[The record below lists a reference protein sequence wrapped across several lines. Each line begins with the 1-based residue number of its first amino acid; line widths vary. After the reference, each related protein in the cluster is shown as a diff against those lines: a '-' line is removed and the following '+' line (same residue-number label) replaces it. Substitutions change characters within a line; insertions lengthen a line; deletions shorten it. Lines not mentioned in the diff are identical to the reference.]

1 MAAVESP
8 ASFPESPMEDGEAV
22 YPCKGC
28 GEILEEGK
36 AFELAGNRWHIDCFR
51 CNTCGTLL
59 DSDANLLLLGDGS
72 LICNN
77 CTYSCNACGNKI
89 EDLAILTGDQAFC
102 AACFKCRNCKRKIE
116 NLRYARTSQGIFC
129 MRCHESLMERRRK
142 KGKSSKASTPGTG
155 TSGPVVLD
163 KSLPA
168 LPSSANPPATFDPSA
183 IDESEKSPKSAKAAR
198 FGESHSQRRDA
209 SPMAD
214 DRHKENLTLPAST
227 YQEGRMSSVSSAAAS
242 DLGDDQQGFLPMAF
256 DPNPSTGVASQASRR
271 SDRIDNET
279 PRAKEVSSQR
289 DYFNPR
295 TASKTSHRE
304 LLREGPASRSASS
317 EREKPTSP
325 HITQQDKGRS
335 GQRKKEGG
343 EDSNLSTTNTPQINQ
358 RPQLQQTNTT
368 SYTLTQSD
376 GFKLQDAPR
385 TRKGSVR
392 SDKIEIPKQ
401 AEDQPIHDAKLNNA
415 ISRESSG
422 LSQPGKDLPTPDS
435 GVNPFDDPKLK
446 EAHNRHPARG
456 DSLTASA
463 RKPISTGPD
472 RSASEAAPTTQNRA
486 SHLRSASTASVT
498 GSMHDGYQNSTRMN
512 GAIDSPSQSNM
523 EIPPRAAG
531 RTTAPSKSVANGDFI
546 APRQAPP
553 APPATSVN
561 GHERRNESVT
571 SFGSVD
577 PVSPTRGHFHKPS
590 LGADFSMDEE
600 MSRIIGRKDSTA
612 GESAPS
618 MLRRVSNAV
627 RHGRSFSDK
636 TIPLA
641 QRTPTSTTHLEIS
654 SPLHPSN
661 PASPAARDD
670 VDSLR
675 AHLRRAQ
682 QRIAELESE
691 KLGLQETMNS
701 SGDLKQVNN
710 ELQQKRSTMAF
721 LDTQR
726 EMVVRELEV
735 MTEHLHRAK
744 DTNRP
749 LDLAGLKTDILQDFA
764 HSLQRLKD
772 TIGSQ
777 LEDLVHKRNEL
788 TDEIANLIQVKDKG
802 LQEFE
807 SLSSKNTQLNELNSQ
822 LVHGIQEM
830 YKANKVPNGH
840 GMVDLRSGSQ
850 SNLSQEINSL
860 SSIQHE
866 GHEIEQAHILTA
878 PQVVNIRKGQPK
890 RFNWKKGGRDV
901 AKNITRG
908 MKGAFVKDGQYDLNG
923 MPIGP
928 PQAMSGAPSENSS
941 MKGSTYTDASGKSGL
956 GFFSSQKNGL
966 KPGGQFGTQ
975 LKNSSSSNLL
985 AGNDPSILFGSD
997 LVARCDFEKRMI
1009 PAIVTRCIDEVEAR
1023 GMDVEGVY
1031 RKSGGSGQ
1039 VKQVQ
1044 AGFEKDGNLDISDP
1058 DLDIHSVTSCLKQ
1071 YFRKLPNPL
1080 ITYDVYESVLEAVQA
1095 PEDMRG
1101 IALKAALGNLPPVH
1115 KDVLEYL
1122 AAHLARVVEQESQN
1136 LMTPLN
1142 LAVVF
1147 APTIMRPSSIERE
1160 MTDMQVQRDAV
1171 RALLDYRAM
1180 IFD

>member
-8 ASFPESPMEDGEAV
+8 ASYPESPMEDSDAV

-102 AACFKCRNCKRKIE
+102 AACFRCRNCKRKIE

-155 TSGPVVLD
+155 TGPVVLD

-168 LPSSANPPATFDPSA
+168 LPPNANPPATFEPNGFD
-183 IDESEKSPKSAKAAR
+183 DEKSPKSTQPAR
-198 FGESHSQRRDA
+198 FGAESHTSRREV
-209 SPMAD
+209 SPD
-214 DRHKENLTLPAST
+214 DKQKENLTLPAST
-227 YQEGRMSSVSSAAAS
+227 YREGRISSVSSAAAS
-242 DLGDDQQGFLPMAF
+242 DIDDDSRGFLPMAF
-256 DPNPSTGVASQASRR
+256 DPTPPTALSSHANRKSE
-271 SDRIDNET
+271 RIDTET
-279 PRAKEVSSQR
+279 PKAKEVNNQR
-289 DYFNPR
+289 DYFNAR
-295 TASKTSHRE
+295 GSSKSNHRE
-304 LLREGPASRSASS
+304 VLREGPSSRSQSA
-317 EREKPTSP
+317 ERDKPTSP
-325 HITQQDKGRS
+325 HIAQQDKGRS
-335 GQRKKEGG
+335 STRRKEVP
-343 EDSNLSTTNTPQINQ
+343 EDNSSVTNTPQHVQQ
-358 RPQLQQTNTT
+358 RPQIQQASST
-368 SYTLTQSD
+368 SFSLGQPE

-385 TRKGSVR
+385 TRKGSLR
-392 SDKIEIPKQ
+392 SEKLETSRDNE
-401 AEDQPIHDAKLNNA
+401 QPYETKPSYPQSRDA
-415 ISRESSG
+415 SG
-422 LSQPGKDLPTPDS
+422 MSPAQKDIPTPDS
-435 GVNPFDDPKLK
+435 GVNPFDDPKLQ

-456 DSLTASA
+456 DSLTASG
-463 RKPISTGPD
+463 RKPVSTGPD
-472 RSASEAAPTTQNRA
+472 RSGSEATA
-486 SHLRSASTASVT
+486 STNSYAGHMRSPSSASMS
-498 GSMHDGYQNSTRMN
+498 GSNYEVSTSTPRTN
-512 GAIDSPSQSNM
+512 GRSLDSPSRPTM
-523 EIPPRAAG
+523 DIPPRAAG
-531 RTTAPSKSVANGDFI
+531 RPSAPSKSVANGDFI
-546 APRQAPP
+546 APRAAPP
-553 APPATSVN
+553 APPVT

-571 SFGSVD
+571 SFTSND
-577 PVSPTRGHFHKPS
+577 PVSPSRGHFHKPS

-612 GESAPS
+612 GESAS
-618 MLRRVSNAV
+618 SVLRRVSNAV
-627 RHGRSFSDK
+627 RHGRSFSDRAV
-636 TIPLA
+636 PLA

-654 SPLHPSN
+654 SPLNPSN
-661 PASPAARDD
+661 PASPNVRDD

-691 KLGLQETMNS
+691 KMGLQETMNS
-701 SGDLKQVNN
+701 SGELKHVNN

-735 MTEHLHRAK
+735 MTEHLTRAK
-744 DTNRP
+744 DTNQP
-749 LDLAGLKTDILQDFA
+749 LDISGLKSDIMQDFA
-764 HSLQRLKD
+764 HSLNRLKD
-772 TIGSQ
+772 NIAAQ
-777 LEDLVHKRNEL
+777 IEDLVHKRNEL
-788 TDEIANLIQVKDKG
+788 TDDIANLIQVKDKG

-807 SLSSKNTQLNELNSQ
+807 SLSSKNAQLNELNGQ
-822 LVHGIQEM
+822 LVHNIQEM
-830 YKANKVPNGH
+830 YKANRVPNGNS
-840 GMVDLRSGSQ
+840 MIDLRAGSQ
-850 SNLSQEINSL
+850 PSIGNDIGSMTSL
-860 SSIQHE
+860 QHNDH
-866 GHEIEQAHILTA
+866 HEVGEAHILTA

-928 PQAMSGAPSENSS
+928 PQAMSGATTENSS
-941 MKGSTYTDASGKSGL
+941 MKTGQSIDSGRSGL

-966 KPGGQFGTQ
+966 KPGQIGTT

-985 AGNDPSILFGSD
+985 GGNDPSMLFGSD
-997 LVARCDFEKRMI
+997 LVARCDYERNVI
-1009 PAIVTRCIDEVEAR
+1009 PTIVSRCIAEVEAR
-1023 GMDVEGVY
+1023 GIDAEGIY
-1031 RKSGGSGQ
+1031 RKSGGAGQ

-1044 AGFEKDGNLDISDP
+1044 ASFEKEGTYDISDP
-1058 DLDIHSVTSCLKQ
+1058 DLDIHAVTSCLKQ

-1080 ITYDVYESVLEAVQA
+1080 ITYDVYESVLEAAAV

-1115 KDVLEYL
+1115 RGVLEYL
-1122 AAHLARVVEQESQN
+1122 ATHLAKVVEKESLN

-1147 APTIMRPSSIERE
+1147 APTIMRPTSIERE
-1160 MTDMQVQRDAV
+1160 MTDMQSQRDVV
-1171 RALLDYRAM
+1171 RALLDYREV